1 MKWFLILLALVSLAI
16 PAFGGTHIIQVLGTE
31 PLFGTCAS
39 RDQFFAFMRQYPQRE
54 AIALKALG
62 LDRVEFERAMRSAQ
76 NVVTGGPL
84 RLDAMAYYRNGVKIV
99 RDVQIPAHTRLWV
112 THLPHKT
119 VYVPQLC
126 GNISTV
132 VVAAVG
138 AYHASFPVSA
148 QVGAQ
153 PTPFAGGAAPAA
165 ALATSAALVTTPV
178 PSLAGPPSNA
188 SVPTTRGGVPS
199 AAHHGKFPFWI
210 FLIPIALLHGN
221 SGSTGSIHAPIL
233 IPVAP
238 SSSPSPSP
246 SPIASRTPC
255 PSPTPRP
262 PTPCPSPSKHSS
274 H

>member
-1 MKWFLILLALVSLAI
+1 MPAL
-16 PAFGGTHIIQVLGTE
+16 GGTHVIRVLGTE

-54 AIALKALG
+54 AIALNALG

-84 RLDAMAYYRNGVKIV
+84 HLDAMAYYRNGVKIV

-132 VVAAVG
+132 ALAAVG

-148 QVGAQ
+148 REGAQ
-153 PTPFAGGAAPAA
+153 PTPFADGAAPAV

-178 PSLAGPPSNA
+178 PASAGPP
-188 SVPTTRGGVPS
+188 
-199 AAHHGKFPFWI
+199 AHHGKFPFWI
-210 FLIPIALLHGN
+210 FLIPIALIHGN

-262 PTPCPSPSKHSS
+262 PTPCPSPSKHNS